1 MAALTVQELM
11 SLRDEMV
18 RQLGRGVMSVT
29 DSNGEA
35 VTYASPAAM
44 QRAIAAL
51 ETRIAAMQSPA
62 PNTIRFN
69 TSKFGDCK

>member
-11 SLRDEMV
+11 SLRDELV

-29 DSNGEA
+29 DANGEA